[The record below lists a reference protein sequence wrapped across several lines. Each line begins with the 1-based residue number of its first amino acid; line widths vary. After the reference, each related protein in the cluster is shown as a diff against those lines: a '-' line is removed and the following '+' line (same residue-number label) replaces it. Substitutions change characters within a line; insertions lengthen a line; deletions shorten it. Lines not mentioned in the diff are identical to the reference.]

1 MIFRK
6 TKAGGRGQSLLTE
19 LKGEYRKLTT
29 NDVESSEYYMAFGGE
44 NQPREI
50 S

>member
-1 MIFRK
+1 MV
-6 TKAGGRGQSLLTE
+6 TE
-19 LKGEYRKLTT
+19 LKGKCRKLTT
-29 NDVESSEYYMAFGGE
+29 KEMGSSEYYMAFGGE